1 MGGETVSEN
10 EIVFRPG
17 WVLRSIAE
25 NRWLVLDE
33 ANRAD
38 MDRIFGGLLTWLSG
52 GTVSL
57 GLESTKE
64 DARRIEL
71 GWKTGTSQRIET
83 DADETTVPRKAGS
96 IRYLAGQDWRLLG
109 TYNALDA
116 QRVFRFGAALG
127 RRFVRVPIP
136 AAEPDLFALALQ
148 EQAADLP
155 DFVRN
160 RLLRLYAAHYATEAT
175 RLGPAL
181 FLSMCRYVRASKDTR
196 AESAMESS
204 DDAAETPVVLPA
216 AVQIGGGGGTGVTA
230 PAGESP
236 AASPLPPDGGGDGS
250 RAEQSA
256 SETSSAS
263 LSAETFSQIFAEAYV
278 VNAGTWLA
286 HLEERDLRELET
298 RVVGTGVMDA
308 AEWDWLK
315 TMILALA

>member
-1 MGGETVSEN
+1 
-10 EIVFRPG
+10 
-17 WVLRSIAE
+17 
-25 NRWLVLDE
+25 
-33 ANRAD
+33 

-52 GTVSL
+52 GIVSL

-83 DADETTVPRKAGS
+83 DPDETTVPRKAGS

-116 QRVFRFGAALG
+116 QRVFRFGSALG

-136 AAEPDLFALALQ
+136 AAEPDLFALALG

-155 DFVRN
+155 DFVRD
-160 RLLRLYAAHYATEAT
+160 RFLKLYSAHYSTEAT

-181 FLSMCRYVRASKDTR
+181 FLSMCRYVRASKETR
-196 AESAMESS
+196 TEPAMEAS
-204 DDAAETPVVLPA
+204 DEVSAIPIALPA
-216 AVQIGGGGGTGVTA
+216 AVQVGEGVGTGLSA
-230 PAGESP
+230 AGGENPATP
-236 AASPLPPDGGGDGS
+236 PLPPDGEGEGS
-250 RAEQSA
+250 RAEQGAFGMSPVGA
-256 SETSSAS
+256 NAA
-263 LSAETFSQIFAEAYV
+263 LSAETFSQVFAEAYV

-286 HLEERDLRELET
+286 HLEERDLLGLET
-298 RVVGTGVMDA
+298 RVVGTGAMDA
-308 AEWDWLK
+308 DDWQWLT